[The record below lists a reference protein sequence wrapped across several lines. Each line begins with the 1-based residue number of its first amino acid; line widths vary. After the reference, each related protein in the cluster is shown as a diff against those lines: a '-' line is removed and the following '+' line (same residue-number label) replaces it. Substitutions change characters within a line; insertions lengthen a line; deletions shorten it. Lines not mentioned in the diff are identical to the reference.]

1 MIIIDDNDMRHLFH
15 ASTWVNTTPCQMNR
29 KKSAVLFY
37 IHMFLELQ
45 GCTYL
50 ELGDLFICLSK
61 FTLSCV
67 YVVLSFVFFARIS
80 STNTQISLSTS
91 RIWEKMLATK
101 ALISKWWVHFGA
113 LSWHA
118 EETTCWLFCH
128 LSQKICRYALVIT
141 DYALRLLKQQDADMH
156 L

>member
-1 MIIIDDNDMRHLFH
+1 MIMICDTCFTRVCGLIQPLARWAEKRAPFC
-15 ASTWVNTTPCQMNR
+15 STYTYSWNCRDAHT
-29 KKSAVLFY
+29 
-37 IHMFLELQ
+37 FLELS
-45 GCTYL
+45 Y
-50 ELGDLFICLSK
+50 LFICLSK

-67 YVVLSFVFFARIS
+67 YVVLSCVFFARIS
-80 STNTQISLSTS
+80 STHTQRSLSPS
-91 RIWEKMLATK
+91 KIWEKMLATK

-141 DYALRLLKQQDADMH
+141 DYALWLLKSGT
-156 L
+156 

>member
-67 YVVLSFVFFARIS
+67 YVVLSFVFLLESVPHIHKYPFQHQYQSGGSISEPCHDMLKKQLVGCFAIYPR
-80 STNTQISLSTS
+80 
-91 RIWEKMLATK
+91 R
-101 ALISKWWVHFGA
+101 H
-113 LSWHA
+113 
-118 EETTCWLFCH
+118 
-128 LSQKICRYALVIT
+128 
-141 DYALRLLKQQDADMH
+141 ADMH